1 MGLFAKNKRN
11 QPYAFLFICRGPQTF
26 MKITAIGRDDN
37 RLKQVVTSS
46 FYRDIPEKNIV
57 VFGEEWNSTKYS
69 SMELEAEGEHED
81 VTAKVQKKLK
91 DEGYRFDFDKAKLFK
106 VGFNKGTSYDLMGL
120 WLLIVV
126 FP

>member
-11 QPYAFLFICRGPQTF
+11 QPYAFLFICRGPGSFQ
-26 MKITAIGRDDN
+26 KIAVIGRDDN
-37 RLKQVVTSS
+37 KLKKVVTSS

-57 VFGEEWNSTKYS
+57 VFNEDWNSTKYS
-69 SMELEAEGEHED
+69 SMELTVEGEYED
-81 VTAKVQKKLK
+81 MTAKVQKKLK

-106 VGFNKGTSYDLMGL
+106 VGFNKGTSYDLMGF